1 MLRVQAGFYVG
12 VLVEDAT
19 ISTALTISPG
29 QRVSVSGDRSLLA
42 APAWGRVSDDT
53 CWLAND
59 GKCDDGS
66 TGGYANCPL
75 DTDAT
80 DCRKATSEA
89 GFIVQARGSLSLSYV
104 MLQGV
109 TITLQNGGSLSLA
122 SSAVPEAVL
131 TAAIGALSGAGSAL
145 RLVDVSLVEY
155 LRSDT
160 CWASNDGF
168 CDDGGPGPL
177 CDLGTDATDCATPP
191 SATLTGTITVNEDGS
206 RAVEG
211 SLSWG
216 WGRPVFSV
224 SAGRTC
230 TSVGDYNR
238 TSRSRP
244 CFAYDDTAPCTVSE
258 DGRCVG
264 RRGGYLPNEECTIAV
279 VGGGGVLGGC
289 GVFDTVG
296 GSTADFITLPDGTMR
311 SGSECPA
318 GAPLTLGDSVGWSS
332 NSVSQGSV
340 GHNSGN
346 GCTAEGLC
354 GLAWHSLG
362 LGGGWQICFPGPGCT
377 NPDAVNFSPSATED
391 DGSCTLCSDGSAA
404 AQADDG
410 SRTCLVSG
418 CTSATATNY
427 DPAANIYD
435 GSCAAPPTL
444 IVSGGCVSFVDA
456 EYSLQA
462 TLHNGKPHYAT
473 ADGRRFLYWSGGR
486 WRIDSDEEDDASYA
500 MTHLGN
506 DDALPPRGENE
517 WSEACD
523 GDWVGQMI
531 TIEPQ

>member
-224 SAGRTC
+224 SPSLLVVQRGAALVAHALLEHLAVDVAREQR
-230 TSVGDYNR
+230 VG
-238 TSRSRP
+238 
-244 CFAYDDTAPCTVSE
+244 
-258 DGRCVG
+258 VG
-264 RRGGYLPNEECTIAV
+264 RALRAEGHAAAPPAV
-279 VGGGGVLGGC
+279 VAPAHDRPELLGAAVAAHGDVVLHPEPPVDGGGGRH
-289 GVFDTVG
+289 
-296 GSTADFITLPDGTMR
+296 LPR
-311 SGSECPA
+311 
-318 GAPLTLGDSVGWSS
+318 
-332 NSVSQGSV
+332 
-340 GHNSGN
+340 
-346 GCTAEGLC
+346 
-354 GLAWHSLG
+354 
-362 LGGGWQICFPGPGCT
+362 
-377 NPDAVNFSPSATED
+377 
-391 DGSCTLCSDGSAA
+391 
-404 AQADDG
+404 
-410 SRTCLVSG
+410 
-418 CTSATATNY
+418 
-427 DPAANIYD
+427 
-435 GSCAAPPTL
+435 
-444 IVSGGCVSFVDA
+444 
-456 EYSLQA
+456 
-462 TLHNGKPHYAT
+462 
-473 ADGRRFLYWSGGR
+473 
-486 WRIDSDEEDDASYA
+486 
-500 MTHLGN
+500 
-506 DDALPPRGENE
+506 PPRP
-517 WSEACD
+517 
-523 GDWVGQMI
+523 GQHYPVRGVRPCARAWPPAQRSP
-531 TIEPQ
+531 TEQHPE